1 MNSFMGMPIVTN
13 RLLTVPAEDWSRVRS
28 PGRARRRMRRGF
40 RQNIRYYDAPT
51 PKAMVIGG
59 VMYVHPDMLDA
70 IMKQANAVGSFV

>member
-70 IMKQANAVGSFV
+70 IMKQDDAVGSFV

>member
-13 RLLTVPAEDWSRVRS
+13 RLLTVPAEDWSQVRS

-70 IMKQANAVGSFV
+70 IMKHAHAAGASV

>member
-70 IMKQANAVGSFV
+70 IMKHANATGSFV

>member
-59 VMYVHPDMLDA
+59 VIYVHPDMLDA
-70 IMKQANAVGSFV
+70 IMKQANAAGSFV

>member
-1 MNSFMGMPIVTN
+1 MNSFMGLPIVTN

-70 IMKQANAVGSFV
+70 ITKQADAAGSFV

>member
-59 VMYVHPDMLDA
+59 VMYVHPDMLNA
-70 IMKQANAVGSFV
+70 IMKHAPDQGVM

>member
-70 IMKQANAVGSFV
+70 IMKQADAVGSFV

>member
-1 MNSFMGMPIVTN
+1 MNSFMGMPIVTS

-59 VMYVHPDMLDA
+59 VMYAHPDMVDA
-70 IMKQANAVGSFV
+70 IVKHAHASGVGS

>member
-40 RQNIRYYDAPT
+40 RQNVRYYDAPT

-59 VMYVHPDMLDA
+59 VIYVHPDMLGA
-70 IMKQANAVGSFV
+70 IMKQADAAGSFV

>member
-28 PGRARRRMRRGF
+28 PGRARRRMRQGF
-40 RQNIRYYDAPT
+40 RQNVRYYDAPT

-59 VMYVHPDMLDA
+59 VIYVHPDMLDA
-70 IMKQANAVGSFV
+70 IMKQADAAGSFV

>member
-13 RLLTVPAEDWSRVRS
+13 RLLTVPAEHWSRVRS

-40 RQNIRYYDAPT
+40 RQNVRYYDAPT

-59 VMYVHPDMLDA
+59 VIYVHPDMLDA
-70 IMKQANAVGSFV
+70 IMKHAHAAGASV